1 MSMAAVL
8 RLDLREEIE
17 RLWPHSILVRGVPLN
32 MGFYS
37 SAGAKVG
44 SVRMNSG
51 GESPSRWESG
61 APRQSTSFSIQI
73 LSARAKI
80 SVPPFI
86 A

>member
-51 GESPSRWESG
+51 GESRWESG